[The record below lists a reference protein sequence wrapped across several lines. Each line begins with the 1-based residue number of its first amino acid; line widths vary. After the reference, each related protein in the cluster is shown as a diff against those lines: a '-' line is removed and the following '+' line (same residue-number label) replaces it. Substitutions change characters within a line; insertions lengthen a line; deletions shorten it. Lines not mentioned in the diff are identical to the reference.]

1 MRFSLRLPSF
11 LRRRHS
17 AAPGS
22 EGTGLDA
29 MHSRLLLATV
39 VFASVYVVI
48 AGRLVWFGLTPDRPS
63 VAYLTAQDSVSAARP
78 DILDRNGE
86 VLATDIRTA
95 SLFADPRKIID
106 VDEAVEAL
114 SSVLPELDT
123 EATRRKLASGTAF
136 QWLKREIPPS
146 VRDQIHALGIPGID
160 FVTENKRF
168 YPGGPLAAHIMGSV
182 NIDNQ
187 GIAGIE
193 KHIDDDGLA
202 DLQALGF
209 ANSRDLEPVRLSID
223 ARVQHVVRDEV
234 IRGVEAF
241 GAVAGVGIVMDVET
255 GEILAMSSI
264 PDFDPNDPA
273 KALEK
278 DNMNRATAGVFEL
291 GSVFKTF
298 STAMAL
304 DSGKVHLT
312 DSFDARVPLR
322 FGGRTITD
330 FHGKHRVLSVPEI
343 FIFSSN
349 LGTARMA
356 LSVGIEPEKDFLER
370 IGMFKRVPMEL
381 PESAAPIVPR
391 HWPQVTAVTV
401 SFGHSISVTPMHA
414 TVAAGA
420 LMNGGM
426 LIPPTFYPRTHEEAM
441 KLATRVVAPETS
453 DKMRYLFRL
462 NVEKGSGRRAEAPGY
477 RVGGKTGTAE
487 KVVNGKYSGNKN
499 LNSFL
504 AAFPMDKPRYVVMA
518 VIDEPDPVRA
528 GGRTAGTTATTVVS
542 GIVRRIAPMLGVQ
555 PKFPPDLSTQIMAE
569 ASART
574 HAQ

>member
-1 MRFSLRLPSF
+1 MRFSLRLPAI
-11 LRRRHS
+11 LRRRTDKS
-17 AAPGS
+17 ARAPL
-22 EGTGLDA
+22 EA
-29 MHSRLLLATV
+29 MHGRLLLAGL
-39 VFASVYVVI
+39 VFASVYLTI

-86 VLATDIRTA
+86 TLATDIRTA
-95 SLFADPRKIID
+95 SLYAEPRKIID
-106 VDEAVEAL
+106 VDEAMEAL
-114 SSVLPELDT
+114 ATVLPELDT
-123 EATRRKLASGTAF
+123 DTVRRKLSSDTGF
-136 QWLKREIPPS
+136 QWLKREVTPAI
-146 VRDQIHALGIPGID
+146 RDKVHALGIPGIG
-160 FVTENKRF
+160 FLTENKRF

-209 ANSRDLEPVRLSID
+209 AKNRELEPVRLSID

-234 IRGVEAF
+234 IRGVETF
-241 GAVAGVGIVMDVET
+241 GAKAGVGIVMDVET
-255 GEILAMSSI
+255 GEIIAMSSI

-273 KALEK
+273 QALEK

-304 DSGKVHLT
+304 DSGKVGLN

-330 FHGKHRVLSVPEI
+330 FHGKHRVLTVPEI

-356 LSVGIEPEKDFLER
+356 LSVGIDAQKEFLDR

-381 PESAAPIVPR
+381 PESAGPIVPR

-414 TVAAGA
+414 VVAASA
-420 LMNGGM
+420 LMNGG
-426 LIPPTFYPRTHEEAM
+426 LYIPPTFYPRTHEEAM
-441 KLATRVVAPETS
+441 KVARRVVSPETS

-462 NVEKGSGRRAEAPGY
+462 NVEKGSGKRAEAPGY

-487 KVVNGKYSGNKN
+487 KVVNGSYSGNKN

-504 AAFPMDKPRYVVMA
+504 AAFPMDKPRYVVLS
-518 VIDEPDPVRA
+518 VVDEPDPARA
-528 GGRTAGTTATTVVS
+528 GGRTAGFTATTVVS

-555 PKFPPDLSTQIMAE
+555 PKFPPDLSAEIMAE

-574 HAQ
+574 RAQ